1 MPLLLLSL
9 FLLLSLL
16 VSNVFRYILAGLLR
30 LSSKGLL
37 KDFSFQPTVSILLPC
52 FNEGK
57 TVYDTVESICKSN
70 YPPDK
75 FEIIARDDSSSDD
88 SYEWLVKAQEDFTN
102 INISVSRNEENAGKA
117 HTVFKALQQ
126 SSAEIILSIDSDC
139 IFSPNAIRELVSCFA
154 DPKIGGVGGV
164 IGVRNVNENLAT
176 QCQTFVYYICFHFL
190 KSLETCTKTVT
201 CISGCMFAVRR
212 DLMVKLEP
220 KVLSRNWFGI
230 SVNDGEDRFL
240 THQILLEG
248 YGTVINTDAQCWT
261 TVPNNMKTLFKQQI
275 RWQRSGVRDFF
286 ITLKNIK
293 QHVFTIH
300 PNALFSQL
308 VPTLMALASVTA
320 VLVIQQGT
328 MPFAIVPAALGFYVA
343 LIAVFHIFTSK
354 YNPEQKINNPLSVM
368 AIAVWIFAGRLIE
381 TLAVFTL
388 DSRDWGTRTKVTPT
402 QPTAEPSNP
411 APRVRP
417 FPAPVPVP
425 SFATLSFGPS
435 AASSLSTRRLSIAH
449 ASLLAAAIAANRGA

>member
-9 FLLLSLL
+9 FILISLL
-16 VSNVFRYILAGLLR
+16 VSNVFRYVLAGLLR
-30 LSSKGLL
+30 MSSKGLL
-37 KDFSFQPTVSILLPC
+37 KDYSFQPTVSILLPC

-57 TVYDTVESICKSN
+57 TVYETVESICKSN
-70 YPPDK
+70 YPNDK
-75 FEIIARDDSSSDD
+75 FEIIARDDCSKDD
-88 SYEWLVKAQEDFTN
+88 SYEWLLKAKQDFTN
-102 INISVSRNEENAGKA
+102 IPISVSRNEENAGKA

-220 KVLSRNWFGI
+220 KVLARNWFGI

-248 YGTVINTDAQCWT
+248 YGTVINTDAQCLT

-293 QHVFTIH
+293 QHVFKIH

-343 LIAVFHIFTSK
+343 LIAAFHAFTCK

-425 SFATLSFGPS
+425 SFAAFSFEPS
-435 AASSLSTRRLSIAH
+435 AASSLSTGLRSIAQ
-449 ASLLAAAIAANRGA
+449 ASLLAAGIAANRGS